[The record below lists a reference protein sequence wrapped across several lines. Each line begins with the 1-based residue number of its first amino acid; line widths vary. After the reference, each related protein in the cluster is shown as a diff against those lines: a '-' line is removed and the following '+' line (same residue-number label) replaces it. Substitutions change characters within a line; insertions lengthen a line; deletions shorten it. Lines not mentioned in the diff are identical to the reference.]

1 MYRRAVDYADP
12 SGLDA
17 MPMDCIS
24 ATSASL
30 SQTAR
35 AVGCAG
41 RAPQVYEQAS
51 TNTAQWATHTF
62 PLLDPLRTAFAL
74 GTGPLRR
81 GMGLTALVQLG
92 RNILAVQAG
101 RRDTLV
107 SVVCHAT
114 SVAGRCRTQTYLSQ
128 RVLASLVGWVGHGI
142 GLIAV
147 VARSVGAVTN
157 VTRGAEAAMDT
168 ATLDVSDASPSEG
181 GVAAVHTT
189 TADTQTSGGDADDV
203 VDFAHGT
210 TRASAADIM
219 VNGLS
224 YEAGLKNMAGSVEPG
239 SFFTIRID
247 PSDPS
252 EALSTAAFWAKR
264 HDGPLC
270 VLICRLPQSVV
281 EDLEGGGAL
290 IHTVG
295 PTQSIFRPASFDAVD
310 RAAAWVVVNFER

>member
-62 PLLDPLRTAFAL
+62 PLLDPLHIAFAL

-81 GMGLTALVQLG
+81 GMGLTAL
-92 RNILAVQAG
+92 
-101 RRDTLV
+101 
-107 SVVCHAT
+107 
-114 SVAGRCRTQTYLSQ
+114 
-128 RVLASLVGWVGHGI
+128 ASLVGWVGHGI

-147 VARSVGAVTN
+147 GARSVGAATN
-157 VTRGAEAAMDT
+157 VTRGVEAAVDT
-168 ATLDVSDASPSEG
+168 ATWGVSNASPSEG

-270 VLICRLPQSVV
+270 VLICRLPRSVV